1 MDVRNTNARQR
12 APGRSRGR
20 AVIAATLATLL
31 VPSFG
36 APALAAK
43 GAKVE
48 QAETPWPDVP
58 PLQIERFTLG
68 NGMRVVVQTD
78 RSAPLVALGLMVDV
92 GSRDELKG
100 HSGLA
105 HFFEHMMFQ
114 GSKYVGKMEHFNA
127 LEAVG
132 ADLNANTSS
141 DRTYYYETLPKGAL
155 ELALWL
161 EHQRFSALAVNL
173 PNVENQRQTVMEE
186 RRQRYDNQPYAL
198 SRMELI
204 ERLFDS
210 WELGHSTIGSMD
222 DLAAAP
228 LEDFVDFW
236 RRWYTP
242 NNVVVALVGD
252 ISGEEARAV
261 LERTLGT
268 LERRAEVEKKPFAF
282 EERKEHA
289 YVHHVEQR
297 GKMPAFHLA
306 WKVPAAPAEDAYAL
320 DLLSEVLD
328 GGRSSRLERKLGRET
343 GLASR
348 HFAGTYGRRDVDVF
362 HVYVE
367 MATEPLADV
376 ARAKQL
382 IREAILD
389 IAAKGVDPDELRRA
403 KVAFEA
409 GWVFGRESAESRA
422 EVLCRYELYY
432 GDARKVQAELGR
444 YRAQT
449 SADLQ
454 RVAARW
460 LTWAAELEMDVLP
473 TGVAPPADAGTK
485 PKAIEKLE
493 ASMAAARAAAEK
505 KAKAE
510 AAAAEKK
517 AKAEA
522 AAAEKKAKAEA
533 AAAAKDAK
541 DGPQPTAE
549 EAPKSGAPAADP
561 PPPSPPPPPPTQPDA
576 AGGGGQ

>member
-1 MDVRNTNARQR
+1 MDVRNTNATQR
-12 APGRSRGR
+12 AHGRSRGR
-20 AVIAATLATLL
+20 MLIATTLATLL
-31 VPSFG
+31 CPWSS
-36 APALAAK
+36 APAFAAK
-43 GAKVE
+43 GTKVQ
-48 QAETPWPDVP
+48 QAEVAWPEVP
-58 PLQIERFTLG
+58 PLQIERFTLA

-78 RSAPLVALGLMVDV
+78 RSAPLIALGLMVDV
-92 GSRDELKG
+92 GSRDETKG

-161 EHQRFSALAVNL
+161 EHERFSALAVNL

-204 ERLFDS
+204 EHLFDS

-228 LEDFVDFW
+228 LGDFVSFW
-236 RRWYTP
+236 YRWYTP
-242 NNVVVALVGD
+242 NNVVVTLVGD

-261 LERTLGT
+261 LERTLGK
-268 LERRAEVEKKPFAF
+268 LERRAEIVKAPFAF
-282 EERKEHA
+282 EERKEHS

-306 WKVPAAPAEDAYAL
+306 WKVPAAPADDAYAL
-320 DLLSEVLD
+320 DLLAEVLD

-348 HFAGTYGRRDVDVF
+348 HYAGTYGRRDVDVF
-362 HVYVE
+362 HIYVE
-367 MATEPLADV
+367 MATAPLSDMAK
-376 ARAKQL
+376 AKQF

-389 IAAKGVDPDELRRA
+389 IAARGVDADELRRA
-403 KVAFEA
+403 KIAFEA

-432 GDARKVQAELGR
+432 GDARKVQSELGR

-454 RVAARW
+454 RVAGALADVGLRAGDGC
-460 LTWAAELEMDVLP
+460 AADRHR
-473 TGVAPPADAGTK
+473 
-485 PKAIEKLE
+485 
-493 ASMAAARAAAEK
+493 AAR
-505 KAKAE
+505 
-510 AAAAEKK
+510 
-517 AKAEA
+517 
-522 AAAEKKAKAEA
+522 
-533 AAAAKDAK
+533 
-541 DGPQPTAE
+541 GCRQ
-549 EAPKSGAPAADP
+549 
-561 PPPSPPPPPPTQPDA
+561 
-576 AGGGGQ
+576 